1 MSGLTFRCAVVAALA
16 LVAVAVVPALAAT
29 PRNTTVTTVGGQKYE
44 INRFAG
50 DTMRF
55 RKDTYQI
62 KSGGT
67 LTLRDRTGDG
77 HTLSLA
83 RRSSLPRTTRQL
95 NGCFEGGICATI
107 AGPHQFPEGGGDGPP
122 VPTRPIVDPDGKGLN
137 QAGDSIYVAPR
148 RSVKIKVG
156 AKRGRTL
163 RFLCIL
169 HPQMQA
175 KIRVK

>member
-1 MSGLTFRCAVVAALA
+1 MSGLTTRRAVVAALA
-16 LVAVAVVPALAAT
+16 LVAVAAVPALAAT
-29 PRNTTVTTVGGQKYE
+29 PRKTTVTTVGGQKYK
-44 INRFAG
+44 INRFSG

-55 RKDTYQI
+55 NKDAYEI

-95 NGCFEGGICATI
+95 NGCFEGGICGRI
-107 AGPHQFPEGGGDGPP
+107 AGPHQFPEGEGEGPP
-122 VPTRPIVDPDGKGLN
+122 VPARPVVDPDGKGLN
-137 QAGDSIYVAPR
+137 RAGDSVYVAPKK
-148 RSVKIKVG
+148 SVKIKVG
-156 AKRGRTL
+156 AKRGSTL
-163 RFLCIL
+163 RFLCII
-169 HPQMQA
+169 HPQMQS